1 MVFSSVT
8 SVTPRLDRPWYTN
21 FLPTF
26 FGPLLSQILTQK
38 KQKMYCTITTTA
50 IYKDTV
56 TIQTNAHTCLAKIW
70 THAKS
75 LQNFRFLWTGSY
87 LRLNNFL
94 FTMLFTNSERQFH
107 AKAPTTY
114 NTINNN
120 CWFGISPLI
129 NLRLIRLGLGFWVLH
144 VHSNLYLY
152 HQRDSV
158 VLVQSSDFLP
168 NLHTVQ

>member
-1 MVFSSVT
+1 MKLVFCRTETLSGLSCCAYGILLRHLCHPPSWSPV
-8 SVTPRLDRPWYTN
+8 VHEFPPYFLWTPTLTN
-21 FLPTF
+21 
-26 FGPLLSQILTQK
+26 SNKIK
-38 KQKMYCTITTTA
+38 KNMYCTITTTA

-107 AKAPTTY
+107 AKVPTTY
-114 NTINNN
+114 KTTNKQ
-120 CWFGISPLI
+120 L
-129 NLRLIRLGLGFWVLH
+129 
-144 VHSNLYLY
+144 
-152 HQRDSV
+152 
-158 VLVQSSDFLP
+158 LVRHQSSY
-168 NLHTVQ
+168 